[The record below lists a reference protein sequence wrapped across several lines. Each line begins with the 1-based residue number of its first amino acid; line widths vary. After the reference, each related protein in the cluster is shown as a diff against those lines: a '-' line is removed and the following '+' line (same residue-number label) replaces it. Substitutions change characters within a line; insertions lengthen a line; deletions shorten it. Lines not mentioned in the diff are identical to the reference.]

1 MREVELAKVGDLKDG
16 EMRAC
21 SAGETKVLLA
31 RVNGRFH
38 AVGATCPHYG
48 APLAEG
54 ALCGE
59 RIICPWHHGSFDV
72 TSGNLLEPPAL
83 DALPCYEVRVEDGHV
98 IALLPD
104 EAEDRRTPPMAKG
117 DTRQDDRTFVILGGG
132 AAGYMAAQTLREEQF
147 QGRILML
154 TREDRLPYDRPNLS
168 KDYLHGHADPEWM
181 PLRHDDFFSEHKIE
195 VWRGREV
202 ARVDAQ
208 KKTILFKGGA
218 QLVYNALLAA
228 TGGEPRTL
236 PVSGSELMNVLI
248 LRSFSDADSIIAAAE
263 SAKRAVVIGASFI
276 GMEAAFSLRT
286 RGLEVTVVAPERT
299 PFERTLGA
307 EIGALFQKIHESNGV
322 QFRLGARVRRIIGA
336 NQVEAV
342 ALETGDKIEAD
353 LVVVGVGVR
362 PATDLLAGVTLHE
375 DGGVIVDSHLRAAD
389 SLYAAGDIA
398 RFTDVR
404 TKESSRIEHWR
415 TALQQGR
422 TAARNM
428 AGHETVYDSVPFFWT
443 TQFDTT
449 LAYVGHAAQW
459 DEIIFDS
466 QVEEKNFLAFYV
478 KGDQIRA
485 VAGMNRDREMAMIE
499 DLMRNNDLPAPSKL
513 RSGKI
518 DLEDLIRR
526 SR

>member
-1 MREVELAKVGDLKDG
+1 MREVELAKVDDLKDG
-16 EMRAC
+16 EMQAC

-59 RIICPWHHGSFDV
+59 RLICPWHHASFDV
-72 TSGNLLEPPAL
+72 TTGDLLEPPAL
-83 DALPCYEVRVEDGHV
+83 DALPRYEVKVEDGRV
-98 IALLPD
+98 IAVLPD
-104 EAEDRRTPPMAKG
+104 EAADRRTPPMVGRDA
-117 DTRQDDRTFVILGGG
+117 RRDDRTFVILGGG
-132 AAGYMAAQTLREEQF
+132 AAGYMAAQTLREEGF
-147 QGRILML
+147 QGRVLMI

-168 KDYLHGHADPEWM
+168 KDYLHGHAEPEWM
-181 PLRHDDFFSEHKIE
+181 PLRPDEFFSEHEIE

-202 ARVDAQ
+202 ARVDA
-208 KKTILFKGGA
+208 KTKTVSFKDGA
-218 QLVYNALLAA
+218 QLVYDALLVA

-236 PVSGSELMNVLI
+236 PVSGRELKNVLT
-248 LRSFSDADSIIAAAE
+248 LRSFADADAIIAAAE
-263 SAKRAVVIGASFI
+263 NAKRAVVVGASFI

-286 RGLEVTVVAPERT
+286 RGLEVTVVGPERT

-322 QFRLGARVRRIIGA
+322 QFRLGAKAERIAGA
-336 NQVEAV
+336 GQVEAV
-342 ALETGDKIEAD
+342 ALEGGEKIAAD
-353 LVVVGVGVR
+353 LVVAGVGVR
-362 PATDLLAGVTLHE
+362 PATDFLEGVALGE
-375 DGGVIVDSHLRAAD
+375 DGGVIVDAHLRAAD

-398 RFTDVR
+398 RFTDAR
-404 TKESSRIEHWR
+404 TKESARIEHWR

-428 AGHETVYDSVPFFWT
+428 AGRATVYDAAPFFWT

-449 LAYVGHAAQW
+449 LAYVGHATKW
-459 DEIIFDS
+459 DEIIFDGE
-466 QVEEKNFLAFYV
+466 VEKKDFLAFYV
-478 KGDQIRA
+478 EGDRVKA

-499 DLMRNNDLPAPSKL
+499 DLMRRDNLPAPATLKAGKL
-513 RSGKI
+513 ILKI
-518 DLEDLIRR
+518 
-526 SR
+526 

>member
-1 MREVELAKVGDLKDG
+1 MREMELAKVDDLKDG
-16 EMRAC
+16 EMKAY

-59 RIICPWHHGSFDV
+59 RIICPWHHASFDV
-72 TSGNLLEPPAL
+72 ATGDLLEPPAL
-83 DALPCYEVRVEDGHV
+83 DALPRYEVRVEDGRI
-98 IALLPD
+98 IAVLP
-104 EAEDRRTPPMAKG
+104 EKGEDRRTPPMSKRDA
-117 DTRQDDRTFVILGGG
+117 RQDERTFVILGGG
-132 AAGYMAAQTLREEQF
+132 AAGYMAAQTLREEKF

-168 KDYLHGHADPEWM
+168 KDYLHGHAEPEWM
-181 PLRHDDFFSEHKIE
+181 PLRPDDFFSEHTIE
-195 VWRGREV
+195 AWRGREV
-202 ARVDAQ
+202 VRVDART
-208 KKTILFKGGA
+208 KTIFFQDGA

-236 PVSGSELMNVLI
+236 PVSGSELKNVLT
-248 LRSFSDADSIIAAAE
+248 LRSFADADAIIAAAGN
-263 SAKRAVVIGASFI
+263 AKRAVVIGASFI

-286 RGLEVTVVAPERT
+286 RGLEVTVVAPEKI

-322 QFRLGARVRRIIGA
+322 QFRLGAKVGRIVGSH
-336 NQVEAV
+336 QVEAV
-342 ALETGDKIEAD
+342 EIETGEKIEAD
-353 LVVVGVGVR
+353 LVVAGVGVR
-362 PATDLLAGVTLHE
+362 PATDFLEGVTLHE
-375 DGGVIVDSHLRAAD
+375 DGGVIVDSHLCAAD

-422 TAARNM
+422 IAARNM
-428 AGHETVYDSVPFFWT
+428 AGRPTVYDAVPFFWT
-443 TQFDTT
+443 TQFDAT
-449 LAYVGHAAQW
+449 LAYVGHAAKW
-459 DEIIFDS
+459 DEIIFDGE
-466 QVEEKNFLAFYV
+466 VEKKEFLAFYV
-478 KGDQIRA
+478 KGDQVRA

-499 DLMRNNDLPAPSKL
+499 DLLRHNNLPAPSQ
-513 RSGKI
+513 RVTATN
-518 DLEDLIRR
+518 
-526 SR
+526 